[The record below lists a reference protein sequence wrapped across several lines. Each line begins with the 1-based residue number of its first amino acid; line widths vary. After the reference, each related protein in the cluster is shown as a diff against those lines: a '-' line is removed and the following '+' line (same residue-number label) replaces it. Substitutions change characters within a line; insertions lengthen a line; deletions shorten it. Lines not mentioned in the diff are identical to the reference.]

1 MITILGSRKSRP
13 TAKLLA
19 DALSNSFVVN
29 YTENRIPNNR
39 DSFTIRYGNSY
50 VADPEGRILNKQSA
64 VKTSAN
70 KPATKTL
77 LQEKNIPTPELIS
90 FEDVIA
96 GNVKFPV
103 IVRRN
108 NHFKGKFFNV
118 CNSPQSVRRFNSSN
132 HYIQEMVTKKD
143 EYRLFVL
150 NDKIIE
156 ANIKRCPENQ
166 QTPMIRNK
174 ENGCFFARVRVS
186 DLDRNLKN
194 AARSAIREIGLDFGA
209 VDCAT
214 IQEYPGITI
223 FEVNSAPG
231 LIPRKIELLK
241 TKLEEII

>member
-13 TAKLLA
+13 TAKLLSE
-19 DALSNSFVVN
+19 ALSAN
-29 YTENRIPNNR
+29 YTENRIP
-39 DSFTIRYGNSY
+39 DSEDMFTIRYGNSY
-50 VADPEGRILNKQSA
+50 TADPEGRILNKQNA
-64 VKTSAN
+64 VKTAKN
-70 KPATKTL
+70 KPTAKSL
-77 LQEKNIPTPELIS
+77 LQEKNIPTPKLIS
-90 FEDVIA
+90 FEDAIT
-96 GNVKFPV
+96 GNVEFPV

-118 CNSPQSVRRFNSSN
+118 CNNPRDIRRFSPSN
-132 HYIQEMVTKKD
+132 HYIQEMVNKKD
-143 EYRLFVL
+143 EYRLFIL
-150 NDKIIE
+150 NDRIIE

-166 QTPMIRNK
+166 STPMVRNK
-174 ENGCFFARVRVS
+174 ENGCFFARVRVA
-186 DLDRNLKN
+186 DLDRELKN

-214 IQEYPGITI
+214 IQESPGITI

>member
-13 TAKLLA
+13 TAKLLSE
-19 DALSNSFVVN
+19 ALSAN
-29 YTENRIPNNR
+29 YTENRIP
-39 DSFTIRYGNSY
+39 DSEDMFTIRYGNSY
-50 VADPEGRILNKQSA
+50 TADPEGRILNKQNA
-64 VKTSAN
+64 VKTAKN
-70 KPATKTL
+70 KPTAKSL
-77 LQEKNIPTPELIS
+77 LQEKNIPTPKLIS
-90 FEDVIA
+90 FEDAIA
-96 GNVKFPV
+96 GNVEFPV

-118 CNSPQSVRRFNSSN
+118 CHNPRDIRRFSTSN

-143 EYRLFVL
+143 EYRLFIL
-150 NDKIIE
+150 NDRIIE

-166 QTPMIRNK
+166 STPMVRNK

-186 DLDRNLKN
+186 DLNRELKN

-214 IQEYPGITI
+214 IQESPGITI

>member
-1 MITILGSRKSRP
+1 MIITVLGSRKSRP
-13 TAKLLA
+13 TAKALA
-19 DALSNSFVVN
+19 CALSDSFVVH
-29 YTENRIPNNR
+29 YTENSIPEN
-39 DSFTIRYGNSY
+39 SFTIRYGNSY
-50 VADPEGRILNKQSA
+50 IADPEGRILNKKNA

-70 KPATKTL
+70 KPATKSL
-77 LQEKNIPTPELIS
+77 LQEKNIPTPKLIS
-90 FEDVIA
+90 FEDAIA
-96 GNVKFPV
+96 GNVEFPV

-118 CNSPQSVRRFNSSN
+118 CNNPRDIRRFSPSN

-143 EYRLFVL
+143 EYRLFIL
-150 NDKIIE
+150 NDRIIE

-166 QTPMIRNK
+166 STPMVRNK

-186 DLDRNLKN
+186 DLNRELKN

-214 IQEYPGITI
+214 IQELPGITI

>member
-1 MITILGSRKSRP
+1 MSTIIIGSRKSRP

-19 DALSNSFVVN
+19 KALSAN
-29 YTENRIPNNR
+29 YTETRVPDNV

-50 VADPEGRILNKQSA
+50 VEDPDGRILNKQKA

-70 KPATKTL
+70 KPATKSL
-77 LQEKNIPTPELIS
+77 LQEKNIPTPKLIS
-90 FEDVIA
+90 FEDAIA
-96 GNVKFPV
+96 GNVEFPV

-118 CNSPQSVRRFNSSN
+118 CHNPRDIRRFSPSN
-132 HYIQEMVTKKD
+132 HYIQEMVNKKD
-143 EYRLFVL
+143 EYRLFIL
-150 NDKIIE
+150 NDRIIE

-166 QTPMIRNK
+166 STPMVRNK
-174 ENGCFFARVRVS
+174 ENGCFFARVRVA
-186 DLDRNLKN
+186 DLDRELKN

-214 IQEYPGITI
+214 IQESPGITI

>member
-13 TAKLLA
+13 TAKALA
-19 DALSNSFVVN
+19 FALSDSFVVN
-29 YTENRIPNNR
+29 YTENRIFDNNN
-39 DSFTIRYGNSY
+39 SFTIRYGNSY
-50 VADPEGRILNKQSA
+50 VEDPDGRILNKQKA

-70 KPATKTL
+70 KPATKSL
-77 LQEKNIPTPELIS
+77 LQEKNIPTPKLIS
-90 FEDVIA
+90 FEDAIA
-96 GNVKFPV
+96 GNVEFPV

-118 CNSPQSVRRFNSSN
+118 CNNPRDIRRFSPSN
-132 HYIQEMVTKKD
+132 HYIQEMVNKKD
-143 EYRLFVL
+143 EYRLFIL
-150 NDKIIE
+150 NDRIIE

-166 QTPMIRNK
+166 STPMVRNK
-174 ENGCFFARVRVS
+174 ENGCFFARVRVA
-186 DLDRNLKN
+186 DLDRELKN

-214 IQEYPGITI
+214 IQESPGITI

>member
-13 TAKLLA
+13 TAKLLSE
-19 DALSNSFVVN
+19 ALSAN
-29 YTENRIPNNR
+29 YTENRIP
-39 DSFTIRYGNSY
+39 DSEDMFTIRYGNSY
-50 VADPEGRILNKQSA
+50 TADPEGRILNKQNA
-64 VKTSAN
+64 VKTAKN
-70 KPATKTL
+70 KPTAKSL
-77 LQEKNIPTPELIS
+77 LQEKNIPTPKLIS
-90 FEDVIA
+90 FEDAIA
-96 GNVKFPV
+96 GNVEFPV

-118 CNSPQSVRRFNSSN
+118 CNSPRDVGRFSASN

-143 EYRLFVL
+143 EYRLFIL
-150 NDKIIE
+150 NDRIIE

-166 QTPMIRNK
+166 STPMVRNK

-186 DLDRNLKN
+186 DLDRELKN

-214 IQEYPGITI
+214 IQESPGITI

>member
-13 TAKLLA
+13 TAKLLSE
-19 DALSNSFVVN
+19 ALSAN
-29 YTENRIPNNR
+29 YTENRIP
-39 DSFTIRYGNSY
+39 DSEDMFTIRYGNSY
-50 VADPEGRILNKQSA
+50 VEDPDGRILNKQNA
-64 VKTSAN
+64 VKTAKN
-70 KPATKTL
+70 KPTAKSL
-77 LQEKNIPTPELIS
+77 LQEKNIPTPKLIS
-90 FEDVIA
+90 FEDAIA
-96 GNVKFPV
+96 GNVEFPL

-118 CNSPQSVRRFNSSN
+118 CNNPRDIRRFSPSN
-132 HYIQEMVTKKD
+132 HYIQEMVNKKD
-143 EYRLFVL
+143 EYRLFIL
-150 NDKIIE
+150 NDRIIE

-166 QTPMIRNK
+166 STPMVRNK
-174 ENGCFFARVRVS
+174 ENGCFFARVRVA
-186 DLDRNLKN
+186 DLDRELKN

-214 IQEYPGITI
+214 IQESPGITI

>member
-13 TAKLLA
+13 TAKLLSE
-19 DALSNSFVVN
+19 ALSAN
-29 YTENRIPNNR
+29 YTENRIP
-39 DSFTIRYGNSY
+39 DSEDMFTIRYGNSY
-50 VADPEGRILNKQSA
+50 TADPEGRILNKQNA
-64 VKTSAN
+64 VKTAKN
-70 KPATKTL
+70 KPTAKSL
-77 LQEKNIPTPELIS
+77 LQEKNIPTPKLIS
-90 FEDVIA
+90 FEDAIA
-96 GNVKFPV
+96 GNVEFPV

-118 CNSPQSVRRFNSSN
+118 CNNPRDIRRFSTSN

-143 EYRLFVL
+143 EYRLFIL
-150 NDKIIE
+150 NDRIIE

-166 QTPMIRNK
+166 STPMVRNK

-186 DLDRNLKN
+186 DLNRELKN

-214 IQEYPGITI
+214 IQESPGITI

>member
-13 TAKLLA
+13 TAKLLSE
-19 DALSNSFVVN
+19 ALSAN
-29 YTENRIPNNR
+29 YTENRIP
-39 DSFTIRYGNSY
+39 DSEDMFTIRYGNSY
-50 VADPEGRILNKQSA
+50 TADPEGRILNKQNA
-64 VKTSAN
+64 VKTAKN
-70 KPATKTL
+70 KPTAKSL
-77 LQEKNIPTPELIS
+77 LQEKNIPTPKLIS
-90 FEDVIA
+90 FEDAIA
-96 GNVKFPV
+96 GNVEFPV

-118 CNSPQSVRRFNSSN
+118 CHNPRDIRRFSPSN
-132 HYIQEMVTKKD
+132 QYIQEMVTKKD
-143 EYRLFVL
+143 EYRLFIL
-150 NDKIIE
+150 NDRIIE

-166 QTPMIRNK
+166 STPMVRNK

-186 DLDRNLKN
+186 DLNRELKN

-214 IQEYPGITI
+214 IQESPGITI

>member
-1 MITILGSRKSRP
+1 
-13 TAKLLA
+13 
-19 DALSNSFVVN
+19 
-29 YTENRIPNNR
+29 
-39 DSFTIRYGNSY
+39 
-50 VADPEGRILNKQSA
+50 
-64 VKTSAN
+64 
-70 KPATKTL
+70 
-77 LQEKNIPTPELIS
+77 
-90 FEDVIA
+90 
-96 GNVKFPV
+96 
-103 IVRRN
+103 
-108 NHFKGKFFNV
+108 
-118 CNSPQSVRRFNSSN
+118 
-132 HYIQEMVTKKD
+132 MVTKKD
-143 EYRLFVL
+143 EYRLFIL
-150 NDKIIE
+150 NDRIIE

-166 QTPMIRNK
+166 QTPIIRNK

>member
-13 TAKLLA
+13 TAKLLSE
-19 DALSNSFVVN
+19 ALSAN
-29 YTENRIPNNR
+29 YTENRIP
-39 DSFTIRYGNSY
+39 DSEDMFTIRYGNSY
-50 VADPEGRILNKQSA
+50 TADPGGRILNKQNA
-64 VKTSAN
+64 VKTAKN
-70 KPATKTL
+70 KPTAKSL
-77 LQEKNIPTPELIS
+77 LQEKNIPTPKLIS
-90 FEDVIA
+90 FEDAIA
-96 GNVKFPV
+96 GNVEFPV

-118 CNSPQSVRRFNSSN
+118 CNNPRDIRRFSPSN
-132 HYIQEMVTKKD
+132 HYIQEMVNKKD
-143 EYRLFVL
+143 EYRLFIL
-150 NDKIIE
+150 NDRIIE

-166 QTPMIRNK
+166 STPMVRNK
-174 ENGCFFARVRVS
+174 ENGCFFARVRVA
-186 DLDRNLKN
+186 DLDRELKN

-214 IQEYPGITI
+214 IQESPGITI

>member
-13 TAKLLA
+13 TAKLLSE
-19 DALSNSFVVN
+19 ALSAN
-29 YTENRIPNNR
+29 YTENRIP
-39 DSFTIRYGNSY
+39 DSEDMFTIRYGNSY
-50 VADPEGRILNKQSA
+50 TADPEGRILNKQNA
-64 VKTSAN
+64 VKTAKN
-70 KPATKTL
+70 KPTAKSL
-77 LQEKNIPTPELIS
+77 LQEKNIPTPKLIS
-90 FEDVIA
+90 FEDAIA
-96 GNVKFPV
+96 GNVEFPV

-118 CNSPQSVRRFNSSN
+118 CNNPRDIRRFSPSN
-132 HYIQEMVTKKD
+132 HYIQEMVNKKD
-143 EYRLFVL
+143 EYRLFIL
-150 NDKIIE
+150 NDRIIE

-166 QTPMIRNK
+166 STPMVRNK
-174 ENGCFFARVRVS
+174 ENGCFFARVRVA
-186 DLDRNLKN
+186 DLDRELKN

-214 IQEYPGITI
+214 IQESPGITI

>member
-13 TAKLLA
+13 TAKLLSE
-19 DALSNSFVVN
+19 ALSAN
-29 YTENRIPNNR
+29 YTENRIP
-39 DSFTIRYGNSY
+39 DSEDMFTIRYGNSY
-50 VADPEGRILNKQSA
+50 TADPEGRILNKQNA
-64 VKTSAN
+64 VKTAKN
-70 KPATKTL
+70 KPTAKSL
-77 LQEKNIPTPELIS
+77 LQEKNIPTPKLIS
-90 FEDVIA
+90 FEDAIA
-96 GNVKFPV
+96 GNVEFPV

-118 CNSPQSVRRFNSSN
+118 CHNPRDIRRFSPSN
-132 HYIQEMVTKKD
+132 HYIQEMVNKKD
-143 EYRLFVL
+143 EYRLFIL
-150 NDKIIE
+150 NDRIIE

-166 QTPMIRNK
+166 STPMVRNK
-174 ENGCFFARVRVS
+174 ENGCFFARVRVA
-186 DLDRNLKN
+186 DLDRELKN

-214 IQEYPGITI
+214 IQESPGITI